1 MWTLPGAPRA
11 VSMAILAVFLLQGR
25 AMADDYIINQN
36 QTGIALPGV
45 ALPNGY
51 DEVRAADGT
60 VCRSAVSGSG
70 AYIDSGL
77 IGGGLNSNNRNTISA
92 YGRVV
97 IPLGTKPDRLNCDH
111 LYQLE
116 LERLRFEVQM
126 LKRGLDPRLNQ
137 PSTSDEEW
145 ATEGWSAEGKT
156 VGLPK

>member
-1 MWTLPGAPRA
+1 MVILAVLLPGAA
-11 VSMAILAVFLLQGR
+11 E
-25 AMADDYIINQN
+25 ADDYIINQN

-60 VCRSAVSGSG
+60 VCRSAVGGSG
-70 AYIDSGL
+70 AYVDSGL
-77 IGGGLNSNNRNTISA
+77 IGGGLNGNNSNTLSA

-97 IPLGTKPDRLNCDH
+97 IPLGSRPDRLNCDH

-126 LKRGLDPRLNQ
+126 LKRGLDPRLNE
-137 PSTSDEEW
+137 PATSEDDW
-145 ATEGWSAEGKT
+145 AREGWSSEGKAA
-156 VGLPK
+156 GLPPK